1 MLNEDRMY
9 GNPLPES
16 FPVHS
21 TEKAPTH
28 SSVCLQGCEIFAS
41 KSPFRPIRP
50 FSSPLNATVQT
61 SPHTSL
67 VTSRT
72 ERSLA
77 RPSSTPPGDLQLFT
91 GGQKFRSNLSEL
103 CCETQD
109 ELTILA
115 SASSDYVIDEN
126 RSDLPVGDFTHNER
140 DTSDMLGQY
149 SALSTTDVSL
159 SHPNMTVTACSSN
172 TPWSKFHVTTASSN
186 SIFSPDTNDISD
198 YQVTTKRSQLKRPH
212 SAMSENSVL
221 STEDVLSRPL
231 SAPKRLLEY
240 ACDPIPAIFGNC
252 IGFPLETDD
261 ISTTPVVEEQ
271 EEIDSSDPPKST
283 LEALVA
289 SDSPL
294 LFFPTGYSVE
304 ATRESAPLCDILA
317 RSPDKT
323 RSSVGSYEA
332 GDTNYTLDLEV
343 NQSAFLPADFESD
356 ILNMNSA
363 NSVSSSKS
371 LGSVDLGEMNA
382 KGTDSHSVSPKSNLS
397 EMGASTDTILN
408 GPNNNTSS
416 HLSAFVEAMRSYA
429 DELCPVD
436 CVILVERCRPF
447 NCDTLFMR
455 YFREQYLCPILSN
468 LNGGPPLN
476 ADFGRDAYTSLYS
489 LHGFYWRKPHPLT
502 SWVPDTPIIYRILKR
517 ITTLQHEERH
527 ASEQFDVLVGTS
539 GRELLESANEAFD
552 AIDRARRGLCKQV
565 QRHLLLLS
573 VSPINL
579 SDLHKELVSPVEN
592 RPVTGPLTE
601 LRQRGVALS
610 AFSPVRS
617 PSLLQLYELVNGVPP
632 SPFYDR
638 RWQTVAFSTRLIN
651 SDSPERRVIGP
662 LAADYH
668 AQAEAELM
676 LVEQR
681 QQKQQV
687 LQQQQQPQQL
697 LNDLPH
703 VSLTNGSSQVEE
715 SPQIPTSV
723 SPARHAGRLQRHN
736 SQTSSGYG
744 VVHTSNQSSASPM
757 VPVTTALL
765 TEPMYRPASN
775 KAGNSIITGNHSALS
790 PAVQPYQGTTSE
802 SPVSQNHRS
811 FRNSGCT
818 LGSTPPSY
826 SSRTM
831 SGRFN
836 ADVNRPS
843 EHMQHVSVPSSSL
856 SAGHSGP
863 NSVDQLGPG
872 SVYGSDSTYST
883 NALTNQLH
891 SPAPSAANPSMMNVS
906 GAMHHNPGSNASYQ
920 SYQQCQQLATF
931 DGSLNARP
939 TGNPPSSPSGGQ
951 NSFRPPSNAASPNGG
966 QFIGYVNT
974 VGLPSPSA
982 GSRNAAR
989 QYSPAQVTPHQQR
1002 HTSPHPSV
1010 PLTTSQASI
1019 DVIKPHHL
1027 ASPDLV
1033 SGSNARS
1040 QSLTPT
1046 NFPTVNPTNTPQ
1058 TLPNSY
1064 PVKDNFQTVP
1074 STHCNTWMVGGH
1086 PQNHPMGAYES
1097 QPFRSVGA
1105 PGCSDYASPC
1115 PPAVTT
1121 VRPQC
1126 QGFSGPVPVGS
1137 NMLHRDNANAAVPSN
1152 EQALLRRLESGPHP
1166 MSVHAAARRQQLSP
1180 LEQSLPAQAARSII
1194 WEGETHLV
1202 DSNAGTGPVRLNIRL
1217 ILEQTGARDIS
1228 QPNMQLW
1235 GHTVQLSIIHVHH
1248 ESALVRRLTNNMNGG
1263 HLLARVLV
1271 DAPIPEEACSLVSA
1285 LSSPSVSPTALTLGI
1300 LSPPPSTL
1308 PTPLPAGA
1316 VAFVC
1321 LSYNP
1326 KRNRVYGLIPSD
1338 SEQFRHDLPPLR
1350 QFVKAMPGVVCD
1362 TGLRAYPL
1370 GPNTPSRPLTTCQE
1384 EPFTSRS
1391 VISSNVSPASFAGT
1405 NPCPGYGSMARP
1417 SGTMADVEMLSRGS
1431 SNHTTNMSQI
1441 YPNPQHPSYHVSGMA
1456 AAQPTPSSTYL
1467 SLPNSSVKGPPG
1479 SINTQLT
1486 QRSTPSPHRSR
1497 DMCGQLVP
1505 DTHPPHWTAS
1515 QAEVSN
1521 IAYQSRVIRTN
1532 HPQHQQQLLQCAPS
1546 QPHAGSGQTYSF
1558 QPHARSSADRYTTGA
1573 VVTTGGGQMPANF
1586 IHQSS
1591 MLNEPVSVM
1600 DQSIQRTSS
1609 PFNTSVHPPQQR
1621 FVPNSNAVFQTIP
1634 AGIPHQSAYSAS
1646 SLPSSHVSNAS
1657 NPGYGPPQH
1666 SAFGQRTVYQGQSSD
1681 TQHLTSSHASNVG
1694 YSTTAPACYQTRSV
1708 PTTSLPCTTGYRYV
1722 SEAPTSSMCF
1732 LPTQSA
1738 SIGGPNIPKHQ
1749 SQLAVDTPCFQP
1761 FSNRS
1766 MNSGIVPIEGS
1777 VGAAPQPVT
1786 ITGGVSIGGHF
1797 VASQELQQHHSQSH
1811 VLHGSTVYGPVR
1823 MQHSTYDG
1831 PPGFF

>member
-1 MLNEDRMY
+1 M
-9 GNPLPES
+9 
-16 FPVHS
+16 HS
-21 TEKAPTH
+21 L
-28 SSVCLQGCEIFAS
+28 VCLQECKIFAP

-61 SPHTSL
+61 PPHTSL
-67 VTSRT
+67 EANGT

-77 RPSSTPPGDLQLFT
+77 RPSSTPPGDLQLLT
-91 GGQKFRSNLSEL
+91 AGQKFRSNLSEL

-115 SASSDYVIDEN
+115 SASSDYLIDEN
-126 RSDLPVGDFTHNER
+126 RGDLPVGDFTHNER
-140 DTSDMLGQY
+140 DTSDMLCQY
-149 SALSTTDVSL
+149 STLSTTDVSL
-159 SHPNMTVTACSSN
+159 SHPNLTVTACSSD
-172 TPWSKFHVTTASSN
+172 TLWSKFHATTASSN
-186 SIFSPDTNDISD
+186 SIFSPEANDVAG
-198 YQVTTKRSQLKRPH
+198 YQVTAKRSQLKRPH
-212 SAMSENSVL
+212 SAISENSIL

-231 SAPKRLLEY
+231 SAPKRLFEY

-252 IGFPLETDD
+252 IGFQLETDD
-261 ISTTPVVEEQ
+261 ISTTSVVEEQ
-271 EEIDSSDPPKST
+271 EGIDSSDPPKST

-304 ATRESAPLCDILA
+304 ATRESAPLCDILT

-323 RSSVGSYEA
+323 RSSAGSYEA

-371 LGSVDLGEMNA
+371 LGSVDLGEMNT
-382 KGTDSHSVSPKSNLS
+382 KGTDSHSISPKSNLS
-397 EMGASTDTILN
+397 EMGTSTDTILN

-429 DELCPVD
+429 AELCPVD

-527 ASEQFDVLVGTS
+527 ASEQSDVLVGTS

-579 SDLHKELVSPVEN
+579 TDLHKELVSPVEN
-592 RPVTGPLTE
+592 RPVTGPLTV

-638 RWQTVAFSTRLIN
+638 RWQTVALSTRLIN

-668 AQAEAELM
+668 AQAEAELT
-676 LVEQR
+676 LVE
-681 QQKQQV
+681 QKQQV
-687 LQQQQQPQQL
+687 LQQHQQPQQL
-697 LNDLPH
+697 LNDLSH
-703 VSLTNGSSQVEE
+703 ASVSFTNGSSRVEE
-715 SPQIPTSV
+715 SPQIPTSI
-723 SPARHAGRLQRHN
+723 SPARHTGRLQRHN
-736 SQTSSGYG
+736 SQTGGGYG
-744 VVHTSNQSSASPM
+744 ITHTCNQSSASP
-757 VPVTTALL
+757 VVLVTTASL
-765 TEPMYRPASN
+765 TEPMYRPAST
-775 KAGNSIITGNHSALS
+775 KAGNPTITGTHSALS

-802 SPVSQNHRS
+802 SPLSQNHRS
-811 FRNSGCT
+811 FRNSGYT

-826 SSRTM
+826 SSRTT

-836 ADVNRPS
+836 TDVNRPS
-843 EHMQHVSVPSSSL
+843 EHVSVPSGSL

-872 SVYGSDSTYST
+872 SVYGSDSVATPQGFST
-883 NALTNQLH
+883 GIMSPQQSYGANALTNQIH
-891 SPAPSAANPSMMNVS
+891 SPAPSAANPSVMNVS
-906 GAMHHNPGSNASYQ
+906 GAMHHNPGSNTPYQ

-931 DGSLNARP
+931 DGSLNTRP

-982 GSRNAAR
+982 GSRTATR

-1010 PLTTSQASI
+1010 PLTTSQAST
-1019 DVIKPHHL
+1019 DVIRPHHL
-1027 ASPDLV
+1027 ASPDLG
-1033 SGSNARS
+1033 SGSNVRC

-1046 NFPTVNPTNTPQ
+1046 NFPTAIPTNTPQ
-1058 TLPNSY
+1058 TLSNSY

-1074 STHCNTWMVGGH
+1074 STHCNTWTMGGH
-1086 PQNHPMGAYES
+1086 PQNHPVGAYES

-1105 PGCSDYASPC
+1105 SVCTDYASPG
-1115 PPAVTT
+1115 PSAITT
-1121 VRPQC
+1121 VKPPC
-1126 QGFSGPVPVGS
+1126 QGFVGPVPVGS
-1137 NMLHRDNANAAVPSN
+1137 SMLHRDNANSAVPSN
-1152 EQALLRRLESGPHP
+1152 EQSLLRRCSDRALLSAYSMESGPHP
-1166 MSVHAAARRQQLSP
+1166 MSVHSGARRQQMSP

-1248 ESALVRRLTNNMNGG
+1248 ESVLVRRLTNMNGG

-1338 SEQFRHDLPPLR
+1338 SEQFRNDLPPLR
-1350 QFVKAMPGVVCD
+1350 QFVKATPGVVCD
-1362 TGLRAYPL
+1362 TGLRVYPL
-1370 GPNTPSRPLTTCQE
+1370 GPNTPSRTLTTCQE

-1391 VISSNVSPASFAGT
+1391 VISSNVSPAPFASI
-1405 NPCPGYGSMARP
+1405 NSCPGYGSMVRP
-1417 SGTMADVEMLSRGS
+1417 SGTMTDVEMLSRGS
-1431 SNHTTNMSQI
+1431 SNHMTNMSQI
-1441 YPNPQHPSYHVSGMA
+1441 YPNSQHPSYHVGGMTV
-1456 AAQPTPSSTYL
+1456 AQPTPSSTYL

-1479 SINTQLT
+1479 SLNT
-1486 QRSTPSPHRSR
+1486 RNTPSPHRSR
-1497 DMCGQLVP
+1497 DMLCGQLIP

-1515 QAEVSN
+1515 QSEVST
-1521 IAYQSRVIRTN
+1521 IAYQPQQQPRVVRTN
-1532 HPQHQQQLLQCAPS
+1532 HPQHQQQLPQCAPS

-1558 QPHARSSADRYTTGA
+1558 QPHTRSSADRYTAGA
-1573 VVTTGGGQMPANF
+1573 VVTTGGGQVPTNI
-1586 IHQSS
+1586 IHQSGL
-1591 MLNEPVSVM
+1591 LNEPVSVM
-1600 DQSIQRTSS
+1600 DQSLQRTSS
-1609 PFNTSVHPPQQR
+1609 PFNTSVHPSQQR
-1621 FVPNSNAVFQTIP
+1621 FVPNSNALFQTIP
-1634 AGIPHQSAYSAS
+1634 TGMPHQSVYSVS
-1646 SLPSSHVSNAS
+1646 SLPSSHVSNTS
-1657 NPGYGPPQH
+1657 NPGYGPPQQ
-1666 SAFGQRTVYQGQSSD
+1666 SAFGQRTVYQGQSPD
-1681 TQHLTSSHASNVG
+1681 TQHLTSTHTSNIG
-1694 YSTTAPACYQTRSV
+1694 YSTTAAACYQTRSV

-1749 SQLAVDTPCFQP
+1749 SHLPVDTPCFQP

-1766 MNSGIVPIEGS
+1766 MNSGMIPIEGS
-1777 VGAAPQPVT
+1777 MGTAPQPVT
-1786 ITGGVSIGGHF
+1786 ITSGVSMSGHF
-1797 VASQELQQHHSQSH
+1797 VASQEHQQHHSQSH

-1823 MQHSTYDG
+1823 MQHSNYDG